1 MYWFALKITFASC
14 LLISIGSRVISSE
27 DREGDE
33 KRLLL
38 IVASST
44 IFLLVVHRLAK
55 DLAILSTAAQVHE
68 MIINNRIATI

>member
-27 DREGDE
+27 DREADE
-33 KRLLL
+33 KKLLL

-44 IFLLVVHRLAK
+44 VFLLVVHRLAK